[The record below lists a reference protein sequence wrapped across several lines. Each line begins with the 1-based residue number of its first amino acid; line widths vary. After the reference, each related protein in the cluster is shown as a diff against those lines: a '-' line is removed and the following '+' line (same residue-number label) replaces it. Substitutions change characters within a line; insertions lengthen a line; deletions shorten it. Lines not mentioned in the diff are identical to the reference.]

1 MSKTTNNAVK
11 TSAALLLAAALLCA
25 CSSTVNF
32 ERYSL
37 TQQSSAL
44 AKSNPFALRLNLS
57 PELASG
63 GIVMQTG
70 PNTLVSA
77 KEHRWAQPLENELA
91 TLLTQSLINTFGSV
105 DAADRQN
112 TVTTGLGK
120 AQAALSPLKI
130 DALVTTFQGDLK
142 GLASIDFVVTVKD
155 EKERVLLQQ
164 EYRGQYPLQDDGYG
178 ELCRVLQQGFMQL
191 STQFAQDLKTA
202 LLSAQSR

>member
-1 MSKTTNNAVK
+1 MSKTTNNVVK

-105 DAADRQN
+105 DAADGQN

>member
-1 MSKTTNNAVK
+1 MSKITNHVLN
-11 TSAALLLAAALLCA
+11 TSAALLLSAALLCA

-44 AKSNPFALRLNLS
+44 AKSNPFAVRLNLS

-77 KEHRWAQPLENELA
+77 KEHRWAQPLEHELA
-91 TLLTQSLINTFGSV
+91 TLLTQSLLNTFGSA
-105 DAADRQN
+105 AADGQN
-112 TVTTGLGK
+112 TVTTSLGK

-155 EKERVLLQQ
+155 AKERVVLQQ
-164 EYRGQYPLQDDGYG
+164 EYCGQYPLQEDGYG

-191 STQFAQDLKTA
+191 STQFAQELKTA
-202 LLSAQSR
+202 LLSAQNR